1 MPSVEKVM
9 TPREVAE
16 FLQLTPDT
24 IYRYIREGK
33 LVASRFGRQYRI
45 PKRNV
50 DLFLYTTS
58 TVGGGELRSFSPARI
73 QEWLEED
80 AIDEETRRM
89 GEDLVEALERT

>member
-33 LVASRFGRQYRI
+33 LVASRFGRGRI
-45 PKRNV
+45 GFF
-50 DLFLYTTS
+50 FL
-58 TVGGGELRSFSPARI
+58 GPAPARHV
-73 QEWLEED
+73 
-80 AIDEETRRM
+80 
-89 GEDLVEALERT
+89 GVSH